1 MSTEEI
7 CALIGADSLAYIS
20 EPGLAR
26 AIGLETTCLACFNGS
41 YQAGHPGEGVAE
53 DEQLALPVF
62 NAIA

>member
-7 CALIGADSLAYIS
+7 CELIGADSLAYIS

-26 AIGLETTCLACFNGS
+26 AIGLPTTCLACFDGS
-41 YQAGHPGEGVAE
+41 YPAGHPGEAATD